1 MQVGVKCPRGL
12 ILHSECRQCALNPLH
27 PCQYGPD
34 VLEKMRTD
42 YTNPDREPDQ
52 SAFTPSRLLSCPRQ
66 SVLMQDQDYYVDVDH
81 AYPLTRGNMVHALME
96 KSRYPGAVMTI
107 REERFKTTIET
118 SYGPQTFSGKCD
130 LAVVTQIDEDE
141 EGHQTLAHVN
151 IVDYKTT
158 SKIGHDKLRAED
170 EHIWQINMY
179 AWLVTKVL
187 PARLGHVAV
196 VVDGLEIEYFAMEKS
211 RRFTSA
217 GPLQAL
223 GKRLNK
229 RPPYEYETLTL
240 APIPM
245 YPLDQVEKAIV
256 RRIEQRIQAKEVLP
270 PILPDEERWRCL
282 RCPVFEHCYSLPEE
296 GGSGLLPARESAA

>member
-1 MQVGVKCPRGL
+1 MQIGVSCPRGQ

-34 VLEKMRTD
+34 TLEKMRTD

-66 SVLMQDQDYYVDVDH
+66 AVLMQDHDYYVDVDH

-96 KSRYPGAVMTI
+96 SARYPGVVETL
-107 REERFKTTIET
+107 REHRFKTTIDT
-118 SYGPQTFSGKCD
+118 CYGPQKFSGKCD
-130 LAVVTQIDEDE
+130 LVIIKEIDET
-141 EGHQTLAHVN
+141 GLHVN

-158 SKIGHDKLRAED
+158 SKIGHDKVRAED
-170 EHIWQINMY
+170 EHIWQVNMY

-187 PARLGHVAV
+187 PDIWTEPGVPV
-196 VVDGLEIEYFAMEKS
+196 TVDGLEIEYFAMEKS

-217 GPLQAL
+217 GPLQAR

-229 RPPYEYETLTL
+229 GQYETLTL

-245 YPLDQVEKAIV
+245 YPLDLVERAIR
-256 RRIEQRIQAKEVLP
+256 RRIEQRIHAKEELP
-270 PILPDEERWRCL
+270 PILPEEERWRCL
-282 RCPVFEHCYSLPEE
+282 RCPVFDTCYSLPEE
-296 GGSGLLPARESAA
+296 GGYGLLPARESAA